1 MRVLVAP
8 DSFKGSLSAVQV
20 CDIIS
25 RALPWCE
32 TDCIPVADGGEGTA
46 DSFVFACNAQLKE
59 VVVTGPNGKK
69 TTAQLAVMGD
79 TAVIESAQA
88 CGLPLAGA
96 KNDPVL
102 ATTFGV
108 GELIK
113 AALDMGCRKI
123 AIGIGGS
130 ATNDGGIGC
139 ACALGVKF
147 TDSCGNTVEPNGF
160 GMSKVKNIDIS
171 GLDSRIAECE
181 ITVLCDVENPLYGEN
196 GAAFVYA
203 PQKGADSERVVLL
216 DNALKNLEIAVK
228 SDLGIDFAQQLGSG
242 AAGGMG
248 YGLRVF
254 LGATLKSGAK
264 TVLDLC
270 GFDERAR
277 QADLIITGE
286 GRLDSQSL
294 MGKVVAEVTKRAG
307 GKPVAVVC
315 GLSVLEKL
323 PESIAAVFEA
333 NPKHL
338 PFEEVLPTCEKDLYN
353 TAFNG
358 LSDFL
363 KKFEKTLDKCET
375 E

>member
-8 DSFKGSLSAVQV
+8 DSFKGSLSAVEV
-20 CDIIS
+20 CNIIS
-25 RALPWCE
+25 RALPRCE

-46 DSFVFACNAQLKE
+46 DSFVFACNAQLKA
-59 VVVTGPNGKK
+59 VCVSGPDGRRVTANF
-69 TTAQLAVMGD
+69 AVMGD

-102 ATTFGV
+102 STTYGV

-139 ACALGVKF
+139 ACALGVRF
-147 TDSCGNTVEPNGF
+147 TDSCGNTVEPNGL

-203 PQKGADSERVVLL
+203 PQKGADREKVIFL
-216 DNALKNLEIAVK
+216 DTALKNLERAVLK
-228 SDLGIDFAQQLGSG
+228 DIGIDFAADRGAG

-248 YGLRVF
+248 YGLHVF
-254 LGATLKSGAK
+254 LGAALKSGAK

-294 MGKVVAEVTKRAG
+294 MGKVISEVTKRAD

-315 GLSVLEKL
+315 GMNSLGSAAKG
-323 PESIAAVFEA
+323 IAAVFET
-333 NPKHL
+333 NPLHL
-338 PFEEVLPTCEKDLYN
+338 PFEEVLPTCEKDLYD
-353 TAFNG
+353 TVSG
-358 LSDFL
+358 PLSDFL
-363 KKFEKTLDKCET
+363 KKFEKTLDKCEI